1 MPVDVDAVVGSAVG
15 KQLPPTPSLVS
26 SSSSSSSAAW
36 SSAEAGDDSIALSAL
51 DRPESSRHEEDAY
64 EWSGDEEHVRA
75 VAREPEESK
84 YLRSRAGQLTVLRRP
99 RRRTVHVACSVK
111 TGLGD
116 RSAYV
121 HD

>member
-26 SSSSSSSAAW
+26 SSSSSAAW
-36 SSAEAGDDSIALSAL
+36 SSAEAGDDIIALSAL

-64 EWSGDEEHVRA
+64 EWSEDEEHVRA

-121 HD
+121 YD